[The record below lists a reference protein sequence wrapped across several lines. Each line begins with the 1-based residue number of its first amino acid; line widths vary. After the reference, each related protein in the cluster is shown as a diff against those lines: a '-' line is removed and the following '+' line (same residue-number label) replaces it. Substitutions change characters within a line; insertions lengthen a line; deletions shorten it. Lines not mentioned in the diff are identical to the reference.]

1 MALGVFTVTQVGR
14 RTVFGDRRVGFYTLT
29 PSDNYETG
37 GLVLTPAMLGLNDL
51 DYVSVQTGSSSD
63 LATALVGKY
72 NAATGKVLFYEGSA
86 AGTALSEKTNAE
98 AFPTGFTV
106 NIMAVGH

>member
-1 MALGVFTVTQVGR
+1 MALGVFAVTQIGR
-14 RTVFGDRRVGFYTLT
+14 RTVFGDRRVAFLTLT
-29 PSDNYETG
+29 PTDNYETG
-37 GLVLTPAMLGLNDL
+37 GLVFTPTMAGMNDL

-72 NAATGKVLFYEGSA
+72 NAATGKILFYEGSA

-98 AFPTGFTV
+98 AFPTGFFV
-106 NIMAVGH
+106 SVMAVGH

>member
-1 MALGVFTVTQVGR
+1 MALGVFAVTQIGR
-14 RTVFGDRRVGFYTLT
+14 RTVFGDRRVGFYALT

-37 GLVLTPAMLGLNDL
+37 GLVLTPSMLGMNDF
-51 DYVSVQTGSSSD
+51 DFVDVQTGSSSD

-72 NAATGKVLFYEGSA
+72 NAGTGKVLFYEGSA

-106 NIMAVGH
+106 TVMAIGH